1 MTCLSAFKAI
11 AFSTFFS
18 LDGRAK
24 VNKHLDP
31 PWREPFFTTSFSARR
46 HWSVDALRYL
56 YITECNHPQQ
66 LLPPGQLTYLRYQIN
81 HATKQGLIVLWVL
94 RCCDAVTE
102 LIVWITVLQS
112 FVNWRAMK
120 RKFACR
126 CAAMSCMPRSWSPP
140 HVPREY
146 ICVAMLYQNASVKYP

>member
-81 HATKQGLIVLWVL
+81 HATKQGLNCSLGLKVLW
-94 RCCDAVTE
+94 CCDAVTE

-126 CAAMSCMPRSWSPP
+126 CAAMSCMPRSWSPFTCP
-140 HVPREY
+140 ENIYMSLCY
-146 ICVAMLYQNASVKYP
+146 IKMHL